1 MSLKNEVLK
10 NRITE
15 QLFLVYT
22 EYFQNHPRFSNGK
35 AAVNNELLQQRSFK
49 FWSLFFSISSGL
61 LILTITL
68 YVSSPIILF
77 FIGINI
83 NNVKTTILFVSAYV
97 VEALSMFGA
106 SWIMMRLEEKYWE
119 GQQIESLDKI
129 LLDAGFL
136 NTFVIDGFI
145 AELKSIIA
153 KENKKIESGFTLV
166 KWCLGTLLTVLAIFA
181 GLKKTVYASQL
192 TSVIIFI
199 GVVITLYVIVK
210 FIFGR
215 KIGNVILNRLHN
227 LEFLEKE
234 LRGVKTKLNSDHPDR
249 IKSWQIL

>member
-1 MSLKNEVLK
+1 VLK
-10 NRITE
+10 TRITK

-22 EYFQNHPRFSNGK
+22 ECFQNHPRFSNGK
-35 AAVNNELLQQRSFK
+35 AAVNNGLLQQRSFK
-49 FWSLFFSISSGL
+49 SWSLIFSLSFSAL
-61 LILTITL
+61 VLTITL

-77 FIGINI
+77 FKGIDI
-83 NNVKTTILFVSAYV
+83 NNVKATIFFVGMYA
-97 VEALSMFGA
+97 VEALGMFGA
-106 SWIMMRLEEKYWE
+106 SWIIMKLEEKYWE
-119 GQQIESLDKI
+119 DQQIESLDKI
-129 LLDAGFL
+129 LLNAGLL

-145 AELKSIIA
+145 AELKGVIA

-181 GLKKTVYASQL
+181 GLKKTVYTSEL
-192 TSVIIFI
+192 TSIIIFI

-215 KIGNVILNRLHN
+215 KIGNVVLNRLHN

-234 LRGVKTKLNSDHPDR
+234 LRGVKTKLNSDRPDH
-249 IKSWQIL
+249 IKSYKRKLHNP